1 MKTSNKII
9 LGILLVGFGCMAA
22 AQLSLHKK
30 YVDNEYI
37 TNPAYEDMFY
47 SQYKPQGIKHVV
59 IQNIAACQILPSDT
73 LKLAFE
79 NGVVQYAK
87 YSIVGDTLHIKGVYT
102 QGAPNGFRLF
112 RSSQDVRLYLP
123 TGIPVQAE
131 NSNLAVQGVTKQS
144 SARNYSF
151 DLSNSGLNSRMYSY
165 KDSVHR
171 YFDTINVNAYNYGGV
186 YLYECDH
193 VNTLNITLDTA
204 GVNDNGAQIAHINVL
219 TKRKATV
226 VLSGDN
232 LKNLNSTVI
241 K

>member
-9 LGILLVGFGCMAA
+9 LGILLVGFGSLMA
-22 AQLSLHKK
+22 AQLALHKK
-30 YVDNEYI
+30 IEDNSYI
-37 TNPAYEDMFY
+37 TTPIYEDMFY
-47 SQYKPQGIKHVV
+47 SQYNPIGIKHVY
-59 IQNIAACQILPSDT
+59 IYNIAACKIFPADT

-87 YSIVGDTLHIKGVYT
+87 YNVAGDTLRITGVYA
-102 QGAPNGFRLF
+102 QGAPGGFRLY

-123 TGIPVQAE
+123 TGIPVLAV
-131 NSNLAVQGVTKQS
+131 NSNIDVRGTTKQS

-151 DLSNSGLNSRMYSY
+151 DLNNSGIDSRLNAY

-171 YFDTINVNAYNYGGV
+171 YFDTITINAHHNSGAYFYI
-186 YLYECDH
+186 CDY
-193 VNTLNITLDTA
+193 VKTLNITLDTS
-204 GVNDNGAQIAHINVL
+204 VIYDNYAPIGQINLVA
-219 TKRKATV
+219 KRKSTV

-232 LKNLNSTVI
+232 LTNLNSTII